1 MSVRERLN
9 LFRKHVNLKVGV
21 FEERIGVSNGYINN
35 IRKNLG
41 ENVLNNVLTE
51 FPELNR
57 DWLLFGE
64 GEMLRAEEVD
74 INSEPHEVYETKVET
89 KADQQIAQLMEL
101 ALSQQQTIKMQQ
113 EIISKL
119 TDRDNG
125 SNGNKKNCV
134 GSA

>member
-74 INSEPHEVYETKVET
+74 TISEPQEVYET